1 MLLVSAATG
10 LPAGQLKE
18 PTPTRYPR
26 SRRKLALIQS
36 LSDPGRMFEFT
47 AIGRVLSTTINYHRF
62 GPTYLLVVG
71 RSERRSLLIALRRQ
85 RVQRA
90 LTGRDTPVYLLDLHR
105 PSDGRRARRV
115 GARRDA

>member
-47 AIGRVLSTTINYHRF
+47 TIGRVLSTTINYHRF

-90 LTGRDTPVYLLDLHR
+90 LTGGGTPAET
-105 PSDGRRARRV
+105 RRYIS
-115 GARRDA
+115 

>member
-1 MLLVSAATG
+1 
-10 LPAGQLKE
+10 
-18 PTPTRYPR
+18 
-26 SRRKLALIQS
+26 
-36 LSDPGRMFEFT
+36 MFEFT

-90 LTGRDTPVYLLDLHR
+90 LTGGGTPAET
-105 PSDGRRARRV
+105 RRYTS
-115 GARRDA
+115 